1 MAGTR
6 LRAAAAAAILVA
18 AAAYKYH
25 LTHGQAADV
34 LATQSAFT
42 LTEGPMFASGEGP
55 FNTRGESLISVA
67 FTATATAPA
76 TTASTD
82 ALNVWAI
89 FVDTYTRGAVGIV
102 VDDAVSRTTHYC
114 CTPALWNDEACGPN
128 VEVGGLILHPAFVS
142 TERTLPAPFKFPLAL
157 GGAGTPTGTI
167 TGNATGIVHTAGSQY
182 LIMAVCDAKGTA
194 LGMPSIAMEMDAE
207 FKNPYGYLPGQ
218 VYG

>member
-1 MAGTR
+1 MTASR

-18 AAAYKYH
+18 AAGYKYH
-25 LTHGQAADV
+25 LTHGQAADA

-42 LTEGPMFASGEGP
+42 LTEGPMFASGQGP
-55 FNTRGESLISVA
+55 FNTKGESHIAVT

-89 FVDTYTRGAVGIV
+89 FVDTYTRGGVGV
-102 VDDAVSRTTHYC
+102 VEEDAVSRTTHYC
-114 CTPALWNDEACGPN
+114 CTPALLHDEACGPN
-128 VEVGGLILHPAFVS
+128 VDVGGLIVHPAFAS
-142 TERTLPAPFKFPLAL
+142 KPMPAPFKFPLAL
-157 GGAGTPTGTI
+157 GGVGTPTGTV
-167 TGNATGIVHTAGSQY
+167 TGNATGIVTTAGSQY